1 MSILETS
8 TDSLQRFTV
17 QLLVAVHF
25 QYIVQMPWYMYVWI
39 KAIHLFLHRA
49 SVVLYTS

>member
-1 MSILETS
+1 MN
-8 TDSLQRFTV
+8 SLQQFTV

-25 QYIVQMPWYMYVWI
+25 QYIVQMPWYAWI